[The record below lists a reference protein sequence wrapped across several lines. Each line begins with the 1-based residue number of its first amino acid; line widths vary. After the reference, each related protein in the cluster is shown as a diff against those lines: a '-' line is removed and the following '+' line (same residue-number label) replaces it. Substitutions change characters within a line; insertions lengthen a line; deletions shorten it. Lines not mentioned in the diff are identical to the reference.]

1 MHKKYLALSRQSVTF
16 DREIEVLKLKQRTLS
31 LMFNESLVLV
41 ENYIAGAVSVS
52 PLLGA
57 KEIKDLWEW
66 WRLASSQHYDE

>member
-1 MHKKYLALSRQSVTF
+1 MHKKDLVLSRESVTF

-66 WRLASSQHYDE
+66 WSLVSTEYYDD